1 MAVKM
6 IHFLHLKLDQ
16 KKMPVAMVILLH
28 FKILKKKSE
37 KKIQKLFN
45 SSNNKMKFSIRIIF
59 LCVLIFSIAFSD
71 DHDFNVSG
79 TVYRDG
85 TKIPLQGA
93 NVLYVNKVGGEF
105 GASTD
110 ANGRYAISSVPGGD
124 YTVTISFIGYD
135 DYRKSILIES
145 GKKYQIDAILSIEP
159 ILMAKLE
166 IISEIDAPYQ
176 NLPGAATVMDMQT
189 LKLVNPIGTQEML
202 EYIPG
207 INGFADDG
215 IGNSRISIGIRGLN
229 PRRSSRVLI
238 LEDGIPIQPA
248 LYVYP
253 NMYYNPPADRIDQIE
268 VIKGSGSILYMSLI
282 HNS

>member
-1 MAVKM
+1 M
-6 IHFLHLKLDQ
+6 KL
-16 KKMPVAMVILLH
+16 
-28 FKILKKKSE
+28 
-37 KKIQKLFN
+37 
-45 SSNNKMKFSIRIIF
+45 SIKRIF
-59 LCVLIFSIAFSD
+59 LYAFIFSTALGD

-93 NVLYVNKVGGEF
+93 NVLFINETGGEF

-110 ANGRYAISSVPGGD
+110 ENGGYAISSVPSGD

-159 ILMAKLE
+159 ILMANLE

-176 NLPGAATVMDMQT
+176 DLPGAATVMDMQT

-202 EYIPG
+202 EYVPG

-229 PRRSSRVLI
+229 P
-238 LEDGIPIQPA
+238 
-248 LYVYP
+248 
-253 NMYYNPPADRIDQIE
+253 
-268 VIKGSGSILYMSLI
+268 
-282 HNS
+282 